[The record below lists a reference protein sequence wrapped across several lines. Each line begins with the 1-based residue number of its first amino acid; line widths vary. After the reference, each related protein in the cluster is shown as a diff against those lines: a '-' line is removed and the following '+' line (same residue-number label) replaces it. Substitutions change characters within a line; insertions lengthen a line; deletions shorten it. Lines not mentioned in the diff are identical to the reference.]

1 MLDTAGVRADVD
13 ASKEL
18 TDGFAAIVAQNQ
30 LPAVFPAAVEAAAV
44 AAARRSAAPGPDRR
58 DARDL
63 PMVTLDPAGATDLDQ
78 AFALSTD
85 GDAIVLHYA
94 IADVGFFVDRGG
106 VIETEAWR
114 RGSTIYLPTSK
125 VPQYPTV
132 LSQGAASLLPDQDR
146 PAVLLTVAVAP
157 DGTVTLRSAER
168 SIVRSRAQ
176 LAYETAAGD
185 QLPTLLAELARRVTA
200 AEDARGASRVEFP
213 DQEVVVDPA
222 APGGLTLH
230 LRPRVASEDQNADLS
245 LAANLAVAG
254 RMLAARTGLFRVMAE
269 PDERA
274 VSMLR
279 HTADALGVVWPAGAN
294 LRQLHLDADD
304 PRHAAFLMAARRA
317 GGGASY
323 APFAEGSVPW
333 HSAIA
338 ATYAH
343 ATAPLRRLADRY
355 VLDLVCALHAGRTP
369 SGDEVGTLAAL
380 PPIME
385 RAGAL
390 QARVDRSAVDL
401 VEAVTLQGRIGEV
414 FAATVT
420 DVDHD
425 GVARIQLN
433 APAVRT
439 RLRVKSAEPGM
450 ALRVR
455 LDAADPAAR
464 QVTFTAVA

>member
-30 LPAVFPAAVEAAAV
+30 LPAVFPPAVEAAAV

-185 QLPTLLAELARRVTA
+185 Q
-200 AEDARGASRVEFP
+200 
-213 DQEVVVDPA
+213 QI
-222 APGGLTLH
+222 
-230 LRPRVASEDQNADLS
+230 
-245 LAANLAVAG
+245 G
-254 RMLAARTGLFRVMAE
+254 R
-269 PDERA
+269 
-274 VSMLR
+274 
-279 HTADALGVVWPAGAN
+279 
-294 LRQLHLDADD
+294 
-304 PRHAAFLMAARRA
+304 
-317 GGGASY
+317 
-323 APFAEGSVPW
+323 
-333 HSAIA
+333 
-338 ATYAH
+338 AH
-343 ATAPLRRLADRY
+343 
-355 VLDLVCALHAGRTP
+355 V
-369 SGDEVGTLAAL
+369 
-380 PPIME
+380 
-385 RAGAL
+385 
-390 QARVDRSAVDL
+390 
-401 VEAVTLQGRIGEV
+401 
-414 FAATVT
+414 
-420 DVDHD
+420 
-425 GVARIQLN
+425 
-433 APAVRT
+433 
-439 RLRVKSAEPGM
+439 
-450 ALRVR
+450 
-455 LDAADPAAR
+455 
-464 QVTFTAVA
+464 

>member
-1 MLDTAGVRADVD
+1 
-13 ASKEL
+13 
-18 TDGFAAIVAQNQ
+18 
-30 LPAVFPAAVEAAAV
+30 
-44 AAARRSAAPGPDRR
+44 
-58 DARDL
+58 
-63 PMVTLDPAGATDLDQ
+63 
-78 AFALSTD
+78 
-85 GDAIVLHYA
+85 
-94 IADVGFFVDRGG
+94 
-106 VIETEAWR
+106 
-114 RGSTIYLPTSK
+114 
-125 VPQYPTV
+125 
-132 LSQGAASLLPDQDR
+132 
-146 PAVLLTVAVAP
+146 
-157 DGTVTLRSAER
+157 
-168 SIVRSRAQ
+168 
-176 LAYETAAGD
+176 
-185 QLPTLLAELARRVTA
+185 
-200 AEDARGASRVEFP
+200 
-213 DQEVVVDPA
+213 
-222 APGGLTLH
+222 
-230 LRPRVASEDQNADLS
+230 
-245 LAANLAVAG
+245 
-254 RMLAARTGLFRVMAE
+254 
-269 PDERA
+269 
-274 VSMLR
+274 
-279 HTADALGVVWPAGAN
+279 
-294 LRQLHLDADD
+294 
-304 PRHAAFLMAARRA
+304 MAARRA